1 MLTVFNGKIYML
13 ELVDF
18 VYTMHLLRFYMV
30 DIFLLHL
37 DITIAYPTVS
47 VMHVNQ

>member
-1 MLTVFNGKIYML
+1 MVKFTCSNLSSICD
-13 ELVDF
+13 VDF